1 MASFVPLIK
10 HVAIGAVAVMLLT
23 DTSGAALITSKSR
36 ASPPKQTKQPKPPQ
50 ALAQSGTVRIKFVK
64 AGLIVGVGS
73 GSGTLIYRGKT
84 FRLSISGV
92 DVGSVGIT
100 NVELAGTA
108 SNLRSASDIAGTY
121 NATGSSATIG
131 GGSKAVTVQND
142 KGVLLTLR
150 GLQTGLQASVG
161 LSGITIALQP
171 DSVAI
176 LR

>member
-1 MASFVPLIK
+1 MANLVRLIK
-10 HVAIGAVAVMLLT
+10 HVAISVVAVTLLT
-23 DTSGAALITSKSR
+23 DTSRASLITDKSR
-36 ASPPKQTKQPKPPQ
+36 ASPTKQPQ

-92 DVGSVGIT
+92 ELGSVGIT

-108 SNLRSASDIAGTY
+108 SNLHNVSDIAGTY
-121 NATGSSATIG
+121 NATGPSATIG
-131 GGSKAVTVQND
+131 AGSRAVTVQND

>member
-1 MASFVPLIK
+1 LIK

-73 GSGTLIYRGKT
+73 GSGTLDYRGKT

-92 DVGSVGIT
+92 ELGSVGIT

-108 SNLRSASDIAGTY
+108 SNLHNVSDIAGTY
-121 NATGSSATIG
+121 NATGPSATIG
-131 GGSKAVTVQND
+131 AGSRAVTVQND